1 MCFLQYFILAFEP
14 FAVVTKLNDSFVAF
28 KKTIKTMKF
37 AHIIH
42 HRNRFFKLWILTHDG
57 LRLGGNGFGETKA
70 GKLVWQMC

>member
-1 MCFLQYFILAFEP
+1 
-14 FAVVTKLNDSFVAF
+14 
-28 KKTIKTMKF
+28 MKF